1 MLGNGKLS
9 RHHDQLFGD
18 FLADDVPS
26 MAAGT
31 DSSSREGGTRP
42 HSRQAFKIDALLAL
56 GLGSLVGLDGDQFRL
71 GSQRLCSGFGFVES
85 ILEKLK
91 LILVCLLAGPAKAL
105 RCEQAQLSFHILQFL
120 QDFGQFSFSLKCAFL
135 SYESSFLP
143 GVFDWIDGFSCVF
156 HTHLLRP
163 GDQRVLLDAE

>member
-1 MLGNGKLS
+1 MSFAVAAGVDILHMLGNGKLS

-31 DSSSREGGTRP
+31 DQLFLGKAVLDHILG
-42 HSRQAFKIDALLAL
+42 QAFKIDALLAL

-120 QDFGQFSFSLKCAFL
+120 QDFGQFSFSLKCVPQL
-135 SYESSFLP
+135 
-143 GVFDWIDGFSCVF
+143 
-156 HTHLLRP
+156 
-163 GDQRVLLDAE
+163 